1 MARRRLVW
9 RLYPTYLL
17 VIVLCTVGVGL
28 FAGKVTRSLYYTQ
41 TEARLEVT
49 ARLVAQAIRDRVPDL
64 RPEQVQAL
72 CRARGAASGVRLTVI
87 LRNGKVI
94 GESDRDPEGMEDH
107 SKRPEILSAYDGGVG
122 KKIRPSPT
130 LGVDM
135 MYLAVPLT
143 PGVRDG
149 PVVRASVPLSDIA
162 AALEALY
169 GRILL
174 GGVAVAVSAAVLG
187 WVVARRLSRP
197 LGEMAEGADRFA
209 QGNLAHRVPVPET
222 KELAHLAEAMNR
234 MAAQLSST
242 IDSLT
247 RERGEREAI
256 LASMVEGVV
265 AVDRDGR
272 ILRVNRAA
280 GRLLGIDPA
289 TATGQSLEE
298 AIRLPA
304 LHRLAR
310 TALELEEPAEDEF
323 VRREEGEQFLQVRCT
338 RLRQADG
345 REMGVLVVLRDV
357 THLRRL
363 QTVRRD
369 FVANVSHE
377 LNTPITS
384 IRGFVETLREG
395 GAHDPEKAARF
406 LDIISRQ
413 ANRLTT
419 LIEDL
424 LALSRIESDDEAGRV
439 ERVRSN
445 LRPVLDDAAQDC
457 AEMAAERGV
466 RVVVRCPDPLW
477 APVSVL
483 LIQQA
488 VGNLLDNAIK
498 YSDAGGKVVVEAEE
512 TGDGIHIRVRDQGYG
527 IAAEHLPRL
536 FERFYR
542 ADKGRSRDLGGT
554 GLGLAIVKHIAQAHG
569 GSVSVESTPGKGS
582 VFTICLPAA

>member
-17 VIVLCTVGVGL
+17 VIALCTVGVGL
-28 FAGKVTRSLYYTQ
+28 FAGEVTRSLYYAQ
-41 TEARLEVT
+41 MEARLEVT
-49 ARLVAQAIRDRVPDL
+49 ARLVAQAVRDRAPDL
-64 RPEQVQAL
+64 QPERVQML
-72 CRARGAASGVRLTVI
+72 CRARSAASGARLTVI
-87 LRNGKVI
+87 LRNGEVI
-94 GESDRDPEGMEDH
+94 GESDRDPDGMEDH

-122 KKIRPSPT
+122 KRIRPSPT

-149 PVVRASVPLSDIA
+149 PVVRAAVPLSGIS
-162 AALEALY
+162 AALKALY
-169 GRILL
+169 GRILV
-174 GGVAVAVSAAVLG
+174 GGVAVAVGAAVLG

-222 KELAHLAEAMNR
+222 RELAHLAEAMNR
-234 MAAQLSST
+234 MAAQLSGA

-265 AVDRDGR
+265 AVGRDGQ

-280 GRLLGIDPA
+280 GRLLGIDAA

-298 AIRLPA
+298 TIRLPD
-304 LHRLAR
+304 LHRLAWS
-310 TALELEEPAEDEF
+310 ALETEESAEDEI

-338 RLRQADG
+338 RLCGADG

-357 THLRRL
+357 TRLRRL

-384 IRGFVETLREG
+384 IKGFVETLREG
-395 GAHDPEKAARF
+395 AAQDPEKSGRF
-406 LDIISRQ
+406 LDIIGRQ
-413 ANRLTT
+413 ADRLSA

-439 ERVRSN
+439 ERVRSD
-445 LRPVLDDAAQDC
+445 LRPVLDDAVQDC
-457 AEMAAERGV
+457 AEMAAERGI
-466 RVVVRCPDPLW
+466 RIVVRCPDPLW
-477 APVSVL
+477 APVNVL

-498 YSDAGGKVVVEAEE
+498 YSEAGGEVVVEAEA
-512 TGDGIHIRVRDQGYG
+512 TGDGISIRVRDRGCG

-554 GLGLAIVKHIAQAHG
+554 GLGLAIVKHILQAHG
-569 GSVSVESTPGKGS
+569 GTVSVESTPGKGS
-582 VFTICLPAA
+582 VFTLRLPAA